1 MCNLYAG
8 LTLFG
13 LRNVGGVLTGPNSQV
28 EFSESAALLF
38 GTICAAVD
46 PVAVSILHTVS
57 ILRLDIGHSIVKLL
71 VIEYHHLFTLLVSSL
86 LGPCCI

>member
-1 MCNLYAG
+1 MCDLCLLYAG

-13 LRNVGGVLTGPNSQV
+13 LKNVGVVLTGSNSQV

-46 PVAVSILHTVS
+46 PVAVSILCIAS
-57 ILRLDIGHSIVKLL
+57 
-71 VIEYHHLFTLLVSSL
+71 TLC
-86 LGPCCI
+86 G

>member
-1 MCNLYAG
+1 MFVLLYAG

-13 LRNVGGVLTGPNSQV
+13 LRNAGAVLTGPNSQV

-46 PVAVSILHTVS
+46 PVAVSILYTVS
-57 ILRLDIGHSIVKLL
+57 TLC
-71 VIEYHHLFTLLVSSL
+71 HHDLFTLLASTML
-86 LGPCCI
+86 P

>member
-1 MCNLYAG
+1 MYAG

-28 EFSESAALLF
+28 EFSVSAALLF

-46 PVAVSILHTVS
+46 PVAVSLLHVYRFLILQ
-57 ILRLDIGHSIVKLL
+57 LGLGNSIV
-71 VIEYHHLFTLLVSSL
+71 
-86 LGPCCI
+86 